1 MFLKSLFI
9 LVPCFCFATSSDV
22 QSQIKLKQGK
32 WNGELQLNQQTT
44 LPFRMEVQK
53 VKKEYIFSIHN
64 AEEKIVLNQPSI
76 QADSVVLDFPNF
88 HSALKF
94 KINHK
99 SELNGYWINYNKNN
113 NYKIPFTAT
122 AVSKNAT
129 SDSEATPIIQLSGK
143 WKATF
148 DPSTADA
155 YMAIGIFRT
164 NKNKIYGTFLT
175 ETGDY
180 RFLEGTIQNQSF
192 SLSCFDGSHAFH
204 FTGTVEN
211 EKINGNFYS
220 GKHFKGVWIAER
232 DENFEL
238 RNPDSLTY
246 LVKKEPFTFK
256 LKDVEGNDFTYPNSR
271 FENKVTI
278 IQIMGTWCPNCMD
291 ETRFFQE
298 LHQKYNAKGL
308 EIISVGY
315 ETPKEFAG
323 QAEKIKLLRDRHQLK
338 FTFLVGGT
346 ASKSLASQQFS
357 MLNEIISYPTAI
369 ILNKRGEVVKVHTG
383 FNGPSTGEIYTKYVE
398 EMIALIESLLE

>member
-9 LVPCFCFATSSDV
+9 LVPCFCLTTTSYL
-22 QSQIKLKQGK
+22 QSQIKINQGK
-32 WNGELQLNQQTT
+32 WNGELQLNQETK
-44 LPFRMEVQK
+44 LPFRMEIQK

-64 AEEKIVLNQPSI
+64 AEEKIVLNKPTFQK
-76 QADSVVLDFPNF
+76 DSVVLDFPNF
-88 HSALKF
+88 HSSLKF
-94 KINHK
+94 KINQK
-99 SELNGYWINYNKNN
+99 SELNGYWINYNKND
-113 NYKIPFTAT
+113 NYKIPFKATVNSKNSTSLTAT
-122 AVSKNAT
+122 KPTIEV
-129 SDSEATPIIQLSGK
+129 SGK

-148 DPSTADA
+148 DPNSSDA
-155 YMAIGIFRT
+155 YMAIGIFRA
-164 NKNKIYGTFLT
+164 NANKIYGTFLT

-180 RFLEGTIQNQSF
+180 RFLEGTIQNNSF

-204 FTGTVEN
+204 FTGILEN
-211 EKINGNFYS
+211 EKITGNFYS
-220 GKHFKGVWIAER
+220 GKHFKGDWIAER

-246 LVKKEPFTFK
+246 IVKKEPFTFK
-256 LKDVEGNDFTYPNSR
+256 LKDVDGNDFTYPNSQ

-278 IQIMGTWCPNCMD
+278 VQIMGTWCPNCMD

-298 LHQKYNAKGL
+298 LYEKYHQHGL

-369 ILNKRGEVVKVHTG
+369 ILNKNGEVVKVHTG
-383 FNGPSTGEIYTKYVE
+383 FNGPSTGEIYSKYVE
-398 EMIALIESLLE
+398 EMTALIERLLK

>member
-9 LVPCFCFATSSDV
+9 LVPCFCFTTTSYV

-32 WNGELQLNQQTT
+32 WDGELQVNQQTI

-53 VKKEYIFSIHN
+53 QKKEYIFSIHN
-64 AEEKIVLNQPSI
+64 AEEKIVLHKPIVENDSI
-76 QADSVVLDFPNF
+76 VLDFPNF
-88 HSALKF
+88 HSSLKF
-94 KINHK
+94 KIHPQNK
-99 SELNGYWINYNKNN
+99 LNGYWINYNKSN
-113 NYKIPFTAT
+113 NYKIPFTA
-122 AVSKNAT
+122 SMHPNAKKTPYST
-129 SDSEATPIIQLSGK
+129 SNSEELSGK

-148 DPSTADA
+148 DPTTKDA

-164 NKNKIYGTFLT
+164 NANKIYGTFLT

-204 FTGTVEN
+204 FTGTIEN
-211 EKINGNFYS
+211 QKINGNFYS
-220 GKHFKGVWIAER
+220 GKHFKGEWIAER

-238 RNPDSLTY
+238 RDPDSLTY
-246 LVKKEPFTFK
+246 IVKKEPFTFK
-256 LKDVEGNDFTYPNSR
+256 LKDIEGNDFTFPNSQYD
-271 FENKVTI
+271 NKVTI

-298 LHQKYNAKGL
+298 LYEKYHQQGL

-338 FTFLVGGT
+338 FKFLVGGT

-357 MLNEIISYPTAI
+357 MLNEIISYPTSI
-369 ILNKRGEVVKVHTG
+369 VLNKNGEVVKVHTG
-383 FNGPSTGEIYTKYVE
+383 FNGPSTGEIYTNYVE
-398 EMIALIESLLE
+398 EMTLLIEKLLK

>member
-9 LVPCFCFATSSDV
+9 LVPCFCFITTSYV

-32 WNGELQLNQQTT
+32 WDGELQLNQQTV
-44 LPFRMEVQK
+44 LPFRMEIQK
-53 VKKEYIFSIHN
+53 QKKEYIFSIHN
-64 AEEKIVLNQPSI
+64 AEEKIILNSPVI
-76 QADSVVLDFPNF
+76 ENDSVVLDFPNF

-94 KINHK
+94 KINLQN
-99 SELNGYWINYNKNN
+99 ELKGYWINYNKSN
-113 NYKIPFTAT
+113 NYKIPFVANKH
-122 AVSKNAT
+122 VEEKKKQNS
-129 SDSEATPIIQLSGK
+129 SENIVQLSGK
-143 WKATF
+143 WKTTF
-148 DPSTADA
+148 DPNTKDA
-155 YMAIGIFRT
+155 YMAIGIFKT
-164 NKNKIYGTFLT
+164 ASNKIYGTFLT

-220 GKHFKGVWIAER
+220 GKHFKGEWIAER
-232 DENFEL
+232 DEFFQL

-246 LVKKEPFTFK
+246 IVKKEPFTFK
-256 LKDVEGNDFTYPNSR
+256 LKDVDGNDFTFPNSH

-278 IQIMGTWCPNCMD
+278 VQIMGTWCPNCMD
-291 ETRFFQE
+291 ETRFFQK
-298 LHQKYNAKGL
+298 LYTKYHEQGL

-315 ETPKEFAG
+315 ETPKEFTG
-323 QAEKIKLLRDRHQLK
+323 QAEKIKLLRDRHDLK

-369 ILNKRGEVVKVHTG
+369 VLNKNGEVVKVHTG

-398 EMIALIESLLE
+398 EMTALIESLLK